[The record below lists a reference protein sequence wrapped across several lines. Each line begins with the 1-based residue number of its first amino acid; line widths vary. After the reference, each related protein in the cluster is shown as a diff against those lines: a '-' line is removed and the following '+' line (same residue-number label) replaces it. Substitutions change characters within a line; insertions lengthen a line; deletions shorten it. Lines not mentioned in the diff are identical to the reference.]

1 MLHRRRPALASKVER
16 WQSGT
21 LRSIEQFGGSYMT
34 RKKVTD
40 YVDTSKIDTEKV
52 KEKAAEAS
60 ALLSDV
66 SSKAATQAGSLA
78 AQAKD
83 RASNA
88 KDWAQ
93 PRVHDFIAWL
103 TPRAEKAWQD
113 SLQAAAPQVEKV
125 AGKAA
130 PLIDTAHD
138 KLVDDLLPKMV
149 SAFNA
154 AADNAAV
161 AQGKTAA
168 LAAGVTEAADKASKK
183 GSKKGWLIALAAGGA
198 AVAGYVFWKRAQ
210 PQTDPWAEPWEQSSG
225 ADYSDGAAK
234 HSSGVGSAAG
244 SAVAKGKEAGA
255 KAAQTAK
262 DLGARAY
269 SAASPA
275 FEAAK
280 EKAGPVLEK
289 AAPVIDAAKEKAAP
303 VIDAAKST
311 AQKASSAV
319 SDAAQKAGR
328 TGDGSTEPPA
338 KATDPK
344 DVKPAPPVKDEP
356 VVDQVPPGESKQGS

>member
-1 MLHRRRPALASKVER
+1 
-16 WQSGT
+16 
-21 LRSIEQFGGSYMT
+21 MT

-66 SSKAATQAGSLA
+66 SSKAASQAGSIA

-93 PRVHDFIAWL
+93 PRVNDFIAWL

-113 SLQAAAPQVEKV
+113 SVQAAAPQVEKV

-130 PLIDTAHD
+130 PLIDSAHD

-154 AADNAAV
+154 AADNAAA
-161 AQGKTAA
+161 AQGK
-168 LAAGVTEAADKASKK
+168 LAETVADAADKASKK
-183 GSKKGWLIALAAGGA
+183 SSKRGWLVALVAGGA
-198 AVAGYVFWKRAQ
+198 AVAGYVFWRRAQ
-210 PQTDPWAEPWEQSSG
+210 PQTDPWAEPWEQGSG
-225 ADYSDGAAK
+225 ADYSDGAAR

-262 DLGARAY
+262 DLGVRAY

-280 EKAGPVLEK
+280 EKAAPVLEK
-289 AAPVIDAAKEKAAP
+289 AAPVFDAAKEKAAP

-319 SDAAQKAGR
+319 SDAAQKAADLA
-328 TGDGSTEPPA
+328 TDKTSPA
-338 KATDPK
+338 KDSVA
-344 DVKPAPPVKDEP
+344 DEL
-356 VVDQVPPGESKQGS
+356 VVDEVSPAKPRAKRSGETPKES

>member
-1 MLHRRRPALASKVER
+1 
-16 WQSGT
+16 
-21 LRSIEQFGGSYMT
+21 MT

-52 KEKAAEAS
+52 KERAAEAA

-66 SSKAATQAGSLA
+66 SSKAATQAGVVA

-93 PRVHDFIAWL
+93 PRVNDFIAWL

-113 SLQAAAPQVEKV
+113 SLQAAAPQVEKA

-130 PLIDTAHD
+130 PLIDSAHD

-149 SAFNA
+149 AAFNGA
-154 AADNAAV
+154 AANAAT
-161 AQGKTAA
+161 AQNKAA
-168 LAAGVTEAADKASKK
+168 LADSVAKAAEEANKK
-183 GSKKGWLIALAAGGA
+183 GSKKGWLVALAAGGA
-198 AVAGYVFWKRAQ
+198 AVAGYMFWKRAQ
-210 PQTDPWAEPWEQSSG
+210 PQTDPWAEPWEQGTG
-225 ADYSDGAAK
+225 ADYSNGAAR
-234 HSSGVGSAAG
+234 HTSGVGAAAG
-244 SAVAKGKEAGA
+244 SAVAKGKEAGV

-280 EKAGPVLEK
+280 EKAAPVL
-289 AAPVIDAAKEKAAP
+289 DAAWA
-303 VIDAAKST
+303 T
-311 AQKASSAV
+311 AQKAST
-319 SDAAQKAGR
+319 AAQKRGGADPAATSGES
-328 TGDGSTEPPA
+328 DLGSGETAAPTESPLLDEAVPADSAEDLPLVDEVPPA
-338 KATDPK
+338 KPK
-344 DVKPAPPVKDEP
+344 HA
-356 VVDQVPPGESKQGS
+356 GEGKQEG

>member
-1 MLHRRRPALASKVER
+1 
-16 WQSGT
+16 
-21 LRSIEQFGGSYMT
+21 MT

-52 KEKAAEAS
+52 KERAAEAA

-66 SSKAATQAGSLA
+66 SSKAATQAGAVA

-93 PRVHDFIAWL
+93 PRVNDFIAWL

-113 SLQAAAPQVEKV
+113 SLQAAAPQVEKA

-130 PLIDTAHD
+130 PLIDSAHD

-149 SAFNA
+149 SAFNGA
-154 AADNAAV
+154 AANAAT
-161 AQGKTAA
+161 AQNKAA
-168 LAAGVTEAADKASKK
+168 LADSVAKAAEEANKK
-183 GSKKGWLIALAAGGA
+183 GSKKGWLVALAAGGA

-210 PQTDPWAEPWEQSSG
+210 PQTDPWAEPWEQGAS
-225 ADYSDGAAK
+225 ADYSNGAAR
-234 HSSGVGSAAG
+234 HSSGVGAAAG

-280 EKAGPVLEK
+280 EKAAPVLEK
-289 AAPVIDAAKEKAAP
+289 AAPVLDAAKEKAAP
-303 VIDAAKST
+303 VLDAAWAT
-311 AQKASSAV
+311 AQKAST
-319 SDAAQKAGR
+319 AAQKR
-328 TGDGSTEPPA
+328 GDSDPAAPTSGEPDLASSETAAPIESPIFDEAVPADSAEDLPVVDEVPPA
-338 KATDPK
+338 KPK
-344 DVKPAPPVKDEP
+344 RA
-356 VVDQVPPGESKQGS
+356 GEGKQEG

>member
-1 MLHRRRPALASKVER
+1 
-16 WQSGT
+16 
-21 LRSIEQFGGSYMT
+21 MT

-52 KEKAAEAS
+52 KERAAEAT

-66 SSKAATQAGSLA
+66 SSKVATQAGSIA

-93 PRVHDFIAWL
+93 PRVNDFIAWL

-113 SLQAAAPQVEKV
+113 SLQAAAPQVEKA

-130 PLIDTAHD
+130 PLIDSAHD
-138 KLVDDLLPKMV
+138 KIVDDLLPKMV
-149 SAFNA
+149 SAFNDAASNA
-154 AADNAAV
+154 AA
-161 AQGKTAA
+161 AQGKGS
-168 LAAGVTEAADKASKK
+168 LAETVTEAADKASKK
-183 GSKKGWLIALAAGGA
+183 GSKKGWLVALAAGGV

-210 PQTDPWAEPWEQSSG
+210 PQTDPWAEPWEQGSG
-225 ADYSDGAAK
+225 ADYSDGAAR

-262 DLGARAY
+262 DLGVRAY

-289 AAPVIDAAKEKAAP
+289 AAPVFDAAKEKAAP
-303 VIDAAKST
+303 VFDAAKEKAAPVLDAAKST
-311 AQKASSAV
+311 AQKASTAV

-328 TGDGSTEPPA
+328 AGADSSTGGTPKPADPKATEPAPA
-338 KATDPK
+338 
-344 DVKPAPPVKDEP
+344 VKDEP
-356 VVDQVPPGESKQGS
+356 IVDQVPPGETKKED

>member
-1 MLHRRRPALASKVER
+1 
-16 WQSGT
+16 
-21 LRSIEQFGGSYMT
+21 MT

-52 KEKAAEAS
+52 KERAAEAS

-66 SSKAATQAGSLA
+66 SSRAAVQAEALA
-78 AQAKD
+78 AQAKGQ
-83 RASNA
+83 ASSA

-93 PRVHDFIAWL
+93 PRVNDFIAWL

-149 SAFNA
+149 ATFNDAASNA
-154 AADNAAV
+154 AS
-161 AQGKTAA
+161 AQGKAS
-168 LAAGVTEAADKASKK
+168 LAASVTAAADKANKK
-183 GSKKGWLIALAAGGA
+183 GSKKGWLVALAAGGV

-210 PQTDPWAEPWEQSSG
+210 PQTDPWAEPWEQATG
-225 ADYSDGAAK
+225 ADYTDGSAR

-255 KAAQTAK
+255 RAAQTAK
-262 DLGARAY
+262 DLGVRAY

-280 EKAGPVLEK
+280 EKAAPVLGK
-289 AAPVIDAAKEKAAP
+289 ATPVFDAAKEKAAP
-303 VIDAAKST
+303 VFDAAWSS
-311 AQKASSAV
+311 AQKASSAM
-319 SDAAQKAGR
+319 SDAAQKGR
-328 TGDGSTEPPA
+328 TNSGDPVVATPEAADLGPAAAVPASEVGTSTPTEPA
-338 KATDPK
+338 VGD
-344 DVKPAPPVKDEP
+344 P
-356 VVDQVPPGESKQGS
+356 VVDKPADPEPVEERRQEG

>member
-1 MLHRRRPALASKVER
+1 
-16 WQSGT
+16 
-21 LRSIEQFGGSYMT
+21 MT

-40 YVDTSKIDTEKV
+40 YVDTNKIDTEKV
-52 KEKAAEAS
+52 KERAAEAA

-66 SSKAATQAGSLA
+66 SSKAATQAGAVA

-93 PRVHDFIAWL
+93 PRVSEFIAWL

-113 SLQAAAPQVEKV
+113 SLQAAAPQVEKA

-154 AADNAAV
+154 AASNAAS
-161 AQGKTAA
+161 AQSSA
-168 LAAGVTEAADKASKK
+168 LAAAAAAEKASKK
-183 GSKKGWLIALAAGGA
+183 SSKKGWLVALAAGGA
-198 AVAGYVFWKRAQ
+198 AAAGYVFWKRAQ
-210 PQTDPWAEPWEQSSG
+210 PQTDPWAEPWEQGTG
-225 ADYSDGAAK
+225 ADYTDGAAR

-262 DLGARAY
+262 DLGVRAY
-269 SAASPA
+269 SAAGPA

-289 AAPVIDAAKEKAAP
+289 AAPVLDAAKEKAAP
-303 VIDAAKST
+303 VFDAAWAT
-311 AQKASSAV
+311 AQKAST
-319 SDAAQKAGR
+319 AAQKRGGN
-328 TGDGSTEPPA
+328 GDPVVATPETAELGPTETTPPA
-338 KATDPK
+338 EILDE
-344 DVKPAPPVKDEP
+344 PVRSEP
-356 VVDQVPPGESKQGS
+356 VVDPLVDEVPPADTEPAGEKKQEG

>member
-1 MLHRRRPALASKVER
+1 
-16 WQSGT
+16 
-21 LRSIEQFGGSYMT
+21 MT

-52 KEKAAEAS
+52 KERAAEAT

-66 SSKAATQAGSLA
+66 SSKAASQAGSIA

-93 PRVHDFIAWL
+93 PRVNDFIAWL

-130 PLIDTAHD
+130 PLIDSAHD

-154 AADNAAV
+154 AAANAAA
-161 AQGKTAA
+161 AQGKTS
-168 LAAGVTEAADKASKK
+168 LAETVTDAADKASRKS
-183 GSKKGWLIALAAGGA
+183 SKKGWLIALAAGGA

-244 SAVAKGKEAGA
+244 SALAKGKEAGA

-311 AQKASSAV
+311 AQKASGAV
-319 SDAAQKAGR
+319 SDAAQKAGS
-328 TGDGSTEPPA
+328 DSPEKPA
-338 KATDPK
+338 KAAEPK
-344 DVKPAPPVKDEP
+344 DAKPAPPAKDEP
-356 VVDQVPPGESKQGS
+356 IVDQVPPGESKQGS

>member
-1 MLHRRRPALASKVER
+1 
-16 WQSGT
+16 
-21 LRSIEQFGGSYMT
+21 MT

-52 KEKAAEAS
+52 KERAAEAA

-66 SSKAATQAGSLA
+66 SLKAATQAGVVA
-78 AQAKD
+78 AQAKG

-93 PRVHDFIAWL
+93 PRVNDFIAWL

-113 SLQAAAPQVEKV
+113 SLQAAAPQVERA

-154 AADNAAV
+154 AAANAAT
-161 AQGKTAA
+161 AQNKAVIAA
-168 LAAGVTEAADKASKK
+168 AAAAAEEAGKK
-183 GSKKGWLIALAAGGA
+183 GSKKGWLVALTAGGA

-210 PQTDPWAEPWEQSSG
+210 PQTDPWAEPWEQGTG
-225 ADYSDGAAK
+225 ADYSNGAAR

-244 SAVAKGKEAGA
+244 AAVAKGREAGA

-269 SAASPA
+269 SAAGPA

-289 AAPVIDAAKEKAAP
+289 AAPVLDAAKEKAAP
-303 VIDAAKST
+303 VLDAAKAR
-311 AQKASSAV
+311 AQKATAAR
-319 SDAAQKAGR
+319 SDTASTDSRPADASVPVTETGGLEPADPALPAADQPIV
-328 TGDGSTEPPA
+328 DEVPPVGTTPVEET
-338 KATDPK
+338 KK
-344 DVKPAPPVKDEP
+344 DV
-356 VVDQVPPGESKQGS
+356 

>member
-1 MLHRRRPALASKVER
+1 
-16 WQSGT
+16 
-21 LRSIEQFGGSYMT
+21 MT

-40 YVDTSKIDTEKV
+40 YVDTTKIDTEKV
-52 KEKAAEAS
+52 KERAAEAT

-83 RASNA
+83 RAANA

-93 PRVHDFIAWL
+93 PRVNDFIAWL

-113 SLQAAAPQVEKV
+113 SLQAAAPQVEKA

-130 PLIDTAHD
+130 PLIDSAHD

-154 AADNAAV
+154 AAANAAT
-161 AQGKTAA
+161 AQSKAS
-168 LAAGVTEAADKASKK
+168 LADTVTEAAEKASKK
-183 GSKKGWLIALAAGGA
+183 NSRRGWLVALAAGGA

-210 PQTDPWAEPWEQSSG
+210 PQTDPWAEPWEQGTG
-225 ADYSDGAAK
+225 ADYSNGTAR

-244 SAVAKGKEAGA
+244 SAVAKGREVGV

-262 DLGARAY
+262 DLGVRAY
-269 SAASPA
+269 SA
-275 FEAAK
+275 
-280 EKAGPVLEK
+280 AGPVLEK

-303 VIDAAKST
+303 VIDAAKAQ
-311 AQKASSAV
+311 AQKASTAV
-319 SDAAQKAGR
+319 SDAAQRSGR
-328 TGDGSTEPPA
+328 PGGDSPA
-338 KATDPK
+338 TSTDPVAGPSGEVPPVT
-344 DVKPAPPVKDEP
+344 DQPIVDEVPPVEAKPAGEP
-356 VVDQVPPGESKQGS
+356 KQEG

>member
-1 MLHRRRPALASKVER
+1 
-16 WQSGT
+16 
-21 LRSIEQFGGSYMT
+21 MT

-52 KEKAAEAS
+52 KERAAEAS

-66 SSKAATQAGSLA
+66 SSKAATQAGSIA
-78 AQAKD
+78 TQAKD

-93 PRVHDFIAWL
+93 PRVNDFIAWL
-103 TPRAEKAWQD
+103 TPRAERAWQD
-113 SLQAAAPQVEKV
+113 SVQAAAPQVEKV

-130 PLIDTAHD
+130 PLIDSAHD
-138 KLVDDLLPKMV
+138 KIVDDLLPKMV
-149 SAFNA
+149 SAFNTA
-154 AADNAAV
+154 AAGAAT
-161 AQGKTAA
+161 AQGKPS
-168 LAAGVTEAADKASKK
+168 LAETVTEAADKASKK
-183 GSKKGWLIALAAGGA
+183 NSKKGWLVALAAGGV

-210 PQTDPWAEPWEQSSG
+210 PQTDPWAEPWEQGSG
-225 ADYSDGAAK
+225 ADYSDGAAR
-234 HSSGVGSAAG
+234 HSSGAGSAAG
-244 SAVAKGKEAGA
+244 SAVAKGREAGA

-280 EKAGPVLEK
+280 EKAAPVLEK
-289 AAPVIDAAKEKAAP
+289 AAPVFDAAKEKAAP
-303 VIDAAKST
+303 VFDAAKST
-311 AQKASSAV
+311 AQKASTAV

-328 TGDGSTEPPA
+328 NGGEASSGPTPKAPDLAPVDATTTPTPAPPKDPILDVPVVNEVPPA
-338 KATDPK
+338 KPRPT
-344 DVKPAPPVKDEP
+344 
-356 VVDQVPPGESKQGS
+356 GETTQES

>member
-1 MLHRRRPALASKVER
+1 
-16 WQSGT
+16 
-21 LRSIEQFGGSYMT
+21 MT

-52 KEKAAEAS
+52 KERAAEAA

-66 SSKAATQAGSLA
+66 SSKAATQAGVVA

-93 PRVHDFIAWL
+93 PRVNDFIAWL

-113 SLQAAAPQVEKV
+113 SLQAAAPQVEKA

-130 PLIDTAHD
+130 PLIDSAHD

-149 SAFNA
+149 AAFNGA
-154 AADNAAV
+154 AANAAT
-161 AQGKTAA
+161 AQNKAA
-168 LAAGVTEAADKASKK
+168 LADSVAKAAEEANKK
-183 GSKKGWLIALAAGGA
+183 GSKKGWLVALAAGGA

-210 PQTDPWAEPWEQSSG
+210 PQTDPWAEPWEQGTG
-225 ADYSDGAAK
+225 ADYSNGAAR
-234 HSSGVGSAAG
+234 HSSGVGAAAG

-280 EKAGPVLEK
+280 EKAAPVLEK
-289 AAPVIDAAKEKAAP
+289 AAPVLDAAKEKAAP
-303 VIDAAKST
+303 VLDAAWAT
-311 AQKASSAV
+311 AQKAST
-319 SDAAQKAGR
+319 AAQKRG
-328 TGDGSTEPPA
+328 GSDPA
-338 KATDPK
+338 APTSGETDLA
-344 DVKPAPPVKDEP
+344 PAESPLVDETVPADSAEDLPLVDEVPPVKP
-356 VVDQVPPGESKQGS
+356 KHAGEGKQEG

>member
-1 MLHRRRPALASKVER
+1 
-16 WQSGT
+16 
-21 LRSIEQFGGSYMT
+21 MT

-52 KEKAAEAS
+52 KERAAEAT

-66 SSKAATQAGSLA
+66 SSKAATQAGSIA

-93 PRVHDFIAWL
+93 PRVNDFIAWL

-130 PLIDTAHD
+130 PLIDSAHD

-149 SAFNA
+149 SAFNVA
-154 AADNAAV
+154 AANAAA
-161 AQGKTAA
+161 AQGKAS
-168 LAAGVTEAADKASKK
+168 LAETVTDAADKASRKS
-183 GSKKGWLIALAAGGA
+183 SKKGWLIALAASGA

-244 SAVAKGKEAGA
+244 SAIAKGKEAGA

-303 VIDAAKST
+303 VIDAARST

-319 SDAAQKAGR
+319 SDAAQKASSDSPE
-328 TGDGSTEPPA
+328 TPVKATEP
-338 KATDPK
+338 K
-344 DVKPAPPVKDEP
+344 DAKPAPPAKDEP
-356 VVDQVPPGESKQGS
+356 VVDQVPPGESKQSG

>member
-1 MLHRRRPALASKVER
+1 
-16 WQSGT
+16 
-21 LRSIEQFGGSYMT
+21 MT

-52 KEKAAEAS
+52 KERAAEAT

-66 SSKAATQAGSLA
+66 SSKAASQAGSLA

-103 TPRAEKAWQD
+103 TPRAERAWQD

-125 AGKAA
+125 AGKAT
-130 PLIDTAHD
+130 PLIDSAHD

-149 SAFNA
+149 AAFNA
-154 AADNAAV
+154 AASNAAAAQSKTSLTDTV
-161 AQGKTAA
+161 AD
-168 LAAGVTEAADKASKK
+168 AADKAGKN
-183 GSKKGWLIALAAGGA
+183 GSKKGWLVALAAGGA

-210 PQTDPWAEPWEQSSG
+210 PQTDPWAEPWEQGAG
-225 ADYSDGAAK
+225 ADYSNGTAM
-234 HSSGVGSAAG
+234 HSSGIGSAAG
-244 SAVAKGKEAGA
+244 SAVAKGREAGA

-262 DLGARAY
+262 DLGIRAY

-280 EKAGPVLEK
+280 EKAAPVL
-289 AAPVIDAAKEKAAP
+289 DAAKEKAAP
-303 VIDAAKST
+303 VLDAAKDKAAPVLDAARST
-311 AQKASSAV
+311 AHKATTAV
-319 SDAAQKAGR
+319 SEVAHKAGR
-328 TGDGSTEPPA
+328 GGADSSNGTTSETSDLDE
-338 KATDPK
+338 ATDT
-344 DVKPAPPVKDEP
+344 APPVADEP
-356 VVDQVPPGESKQGS
+356 AVPHAPPGESKQES

>member
-1 MLHRRRPALASKVER
+1 
-16 WQSGT
+16 
-21 LRSIEQFGGSYMT
+21 MT

-52 KEKAAEAS
+52 KERAAEAA

-66 SSKAATQAGSLA
+66 SSKAATQAGVVA

-93 PRVHDFIAWL
+93 PRVNDFIAWL

-113 SLQAAAPQVEKV
+113 SLQAAAPQVEKA

-130 PLIDTAHD
+130 PLIDSAHD

-149 SAFNA
+149 AAFNGA
-154 AADNAAV
+154 AANAAT
-161 AQGKTAA
+161 AQNKAA
-168 LAAGVTEAADKASKK
+168 LADSVAKAAEEANKK
-183 GSKKGWLIALAAGGA
+183 GSKKGWLVALAAGGA

-210 PQTDPWAEPWEQSSG
+210 PQTDPWAEPWEQGTG
-225 ADYSDGAAK
+225 ADYSNGAAR
-234 HSSGVGSAAG
+234 HSSGVGAAAG

-280 EKAGPVLEK
+280 EKAAPVLEK
-289 AAPVIDAAKEKAAP
+289 AAPVLDAAKEKAAP
-303 VIDAAKST
+303 VLDAAWAT
-311 AQKASSAV
+311 AQKAST
-319 SDAAQKAGR
+319 AAQKRG
-328 TGDGSTEPPA
+328 GSDPAAPTSGETDLAPTESPLVDETVPA
-338 KATDPK
+338 DSAEDLPLV
-344 DVKPAPPVKDEP
+344 DEVPPVKP
-356 VVDQVPPGESKQGS
+356 KHAGEGKQEG

>member
-1 MLHRRRPALASKVER
+1 
-16 WQSGT
+16 
-21 LRSIEQFGGSYMT
+21 MT

-52 KEKAAEAS
+52 KEKAAEAT

-66 SSKAATQAGSLA
+66 SSKAATQAGSFA

-113 SLQAAAPQVEKV
+113 SVQAAAPQVEKA

-130 PLIDTAHD
+130 PLIDSAHD

-154 AADNAAV
+154 AADNAAA
-161 AQGKTAA
+161 AQGKTS
-168 LAAGVTEAADKASKK
+168 LAATVTDAADKASKK
-183 GSKKGWLIALAAGGA
+183 SRKGWLIALAAGGA

-234 HSSGVGSAAG
+234 HSSGAG
-244 SAVAKGKEAGA
+244 SAVAKGREAGA

-303 VIDAAKST
+303 VIDAARST

-319 SDAAQKAGR
+319 SDVAQKAGIS
-328 TGDGSTEPPA
+328 GSDSATDAASTTPEPEDAAPTPPA
-338 KATDPK
+338 
-344 DVKPAPPVKDEP
+344 VDEP
-356 VVDQVPPGESKQGS
+356 VVDKVPPGESKQGS

>member
-1 MLHRRRPALASKVER
+1 
-16 WQSGT
+16 
-21 LRSIEQFGGSYMT
+21 MT

-52 KEKAAEAS
+52 KERAAEAT

-66 SSKAATQAGSLA
+66 SSKAATQAESLA
-78 AQAKD
+78 TQAKD

-93 PRVHDFIAWL
+93 PRVNDFIAWL
-103 TPRAEKAWQD
+103 TPRAERAWQD
-113 SLQAAAPQVEKV
+113 SVQAAAPQVEKA

-130 PLIDTAHD
+130 PLIDSAHD

-149 SAFNA
+149 AAFNTA
-154 AADNAAV
+154 ASSAAS
-161 AQGKTAA
+161 AQGRASIA
-168 LAAGVTEAADKASKK
+168 EAAEQASKK
-183 GSKKGWLIALAAGGA
+183 NSKKGWLVALAAGGA

-210 PQTDPWAEPWEQSSG
+210 PQTDPWAEPWEQGTG
-225 ADYSDGAAK
+225 ADYTNGAAR

-244 SAVAKGKEAGA
+244 SAVAKGREAGA
-255 KAAQTAK
+255 KAAQSAK

-289 AAPVIDAAKEKAAP
+289 AAPVLDTAKEKAAP
-303 VIDAAKST
+303 VLDAARSS
-311 AQKASSAV
+311 AQKAGAAV
-319 SDAAQKAGR
+319 SDATHKGSSGGSDPVIPTPETAD
-328 TGDGSTEPPA
+328 TGSADAAPKSKGSTSG
-338 KATDPK
+338 
-344 DVKPAPPVKDEP
+344 KPVDKP
-356 VVDQVPPGESKQGS
+356 VVDEVPPATGESKPKS